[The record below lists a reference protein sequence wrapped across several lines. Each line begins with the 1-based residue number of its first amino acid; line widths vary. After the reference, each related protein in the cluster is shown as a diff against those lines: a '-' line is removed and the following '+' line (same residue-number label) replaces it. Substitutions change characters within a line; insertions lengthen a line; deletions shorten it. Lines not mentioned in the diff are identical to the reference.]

1 MRKILTASSLLLM
14 PLVASAAWQGKG
26 ELGAAQA
33 KANTG
38 ASSTTWNAK
47 FDLAN
52 SYDRWKHAFGASTV
66 YNSSRA
72 EASNAD
78 PDPQDKTAANRWEAH
93 EQTNYNF
100 STRAFWFGAGKYER
114 DKVGSFLYQASLS
127 SGVGYKFIENQDTTL
142 IGQAG
147 AGFRR
152 FKRQDAAPGQDQK
165 DSDAIVTAGLELKH
179 QLTGTTVVLD
189 KLSVESGASN
199 TLVQNDLALQVKMN
213 DKLALGLGYQLRYYS
228 KPGFKD
234 ITPTTGTPFRHQYA
248 KTDRLLTANLVYEF
262 K

>member
-1 MRKILTASSLLLM
+1 MHKMLTASSLLLM
-14 PLVASAAWQGKG
+14 PLIASAAWQGKG

-33 KANTG
+33 SSNTG

-66 YNSSRA
+66 YNSSQA
-72 EASNAD
+72 EASDAD
-78 PDPQDKTAANRWEAH
+78 PNPQDKTSAKRWEAH

-100 STRAFWFGAGKYER
+100 STHAFWFGAGKYEH
-114 DKVGSFLYQASLS
+114 DSVGSFLYQASLS
-127 SGVGYKFIENQDTTL
+127 TGVGYKFIDTPVTTL

-147 AGFRR
+147 AGYKQ
-152 FKRQDAAPGQDQK
+152 FKRQDAAGAEDPKG
-165 DSDAIVTAGLELKH
+165 SNAIVTAGLEAKH

-189 KLSVESGASN
+189 KLSVESGSDN
-199 TLVQNDLALQVKMN
+199 TLVQNDLALQVKMS

-234 ITPTTGTPFRHQYA
+234 ITPATGTPFRHQYA